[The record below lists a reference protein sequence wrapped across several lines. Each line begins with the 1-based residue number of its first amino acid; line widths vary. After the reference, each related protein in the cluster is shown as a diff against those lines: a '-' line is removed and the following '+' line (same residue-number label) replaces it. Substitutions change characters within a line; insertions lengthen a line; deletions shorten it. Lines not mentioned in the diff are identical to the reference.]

1 MYLSPISECYPLSFA
16 HAQRQDEVSNRFQQ
30 NTSTAEP
37 GSECYNW
44 GAADPICTRSAPWC
58 DDVGYHPSLEDLY
71 PGYSGIREDHSIW
84 TASSCLERS
93 CDASRSHTN
102 HQRSGTASSGH
113 VQPQPFQ
120 CNHCQKNFP
129 KKADRDR
136 HEFSVHR
143 EKMRTTR
150 GLIDCPEKGCP
161 RRDSN
166 GFTRKDNLL
175 DHRRRVHNRNIP
187 KRNHASGGRSVRR

>member
-1 MYLSPISECYPLSFA
+1 M
-16 HAQRQDEVSNRFQQ
+16 
-30 NTSTAEP
+30 
-37 GSECYNW
+37 
-44 GAADPICTRSAPWC
+44 
-58 DDVGYHPSLEDLY
+58 
-71 PGYSGIREDHSIW
+71 
-84 TASSCLERS
+84 
-93 CDASRSHTN
+93 
-102 HQRSGTASSGH
+102 SSGPIH
-113 VQPQPFQ
+113 QPQIIKEARLQGENSKVYFSILLQFTKLYIYISSGQPQRPFQ

-143 EKMRTTR
+143 EKMRTPR

-161 RRDSN
+161 RRDMK

-187 KRNHASGGRSVRR
+187 KRNHALGGRSVRR